1 MRRSRVPVLE
11 KRSSGSNTKYNSSLR
26 GTTSRGPGK
35 TRNNFSVSM
44 VSTRS
49 GTESKTREDERE
61 KEVEPTIEIDLETPD
76 QSVDELEKKTTE
88 STPMPNAEEPNP
100 KPMEFSPIDDVE
112 DAIGNTEETVKEDS
126 QVKKTSFTERLAMMV
141 GIKTKEN
148 VTEEPKAE
156 RARTFGT
163 VSTKTTEANPRE
175 EQTKAEATAEERPTA
190 DHEEATLEL
199 GDLMAK
205 LNQIDKKLKHSEE
218 DREVI
223 RKELRYNKHEY
234 LDSYFNL
241 AKATDERL
249 KEMTDKVEATNKE
262 REGNI
267 KKDLQQLKNRY
278 DDVNSQIGSLEK
290 RLDTMSKNQAESSG
304 AIQTKLDAILR
315 NSTSQERPAA
325 DRTQGTRVDFVEPQR
340 GKRQSTPLPLTRNTV
355 SIAPTA
361 DKTITKSGNS
371 NTTSGPGDS
380 TASSNAGPDAMTWAS
395 TWEMMNRTL
404 EAYATRNTNSS
415 DRRDG
420 KSRKTFK
427 KPKEFKD
434 DSDGCID
441 TWVEVMRLHLEQD
454 NLNDER
460 QACTAILSNLEGT
473 ALKCVVAKKE
483 EERDTADKIFEI
495 LLNRFGS
502 GMKGHQAMMRF
513 EKRRQRDDESI
524 DRFLDDLESLRR
536 RSDPEESTNR
546 RNFSIASKFIDGV
559 KSDDLRTMLAT
570 YYTLSKD
577 SAPTPEEMRQK
588 SREYMLMK
596 PKKYSYTENRNTQG
610 GSQPQRSSWYKPR
623 DDMDKRRSCA
633 NCGSADHHVADCTTY
648 KQGMKSLGYA
658 PDEEDMSQMEEHEYY
673 SGLIIKIGAR
683 CFFCSQ
689 EGHFRMDCP
698 LFWEAVKD
706 QSHPKH
712 KLALAAVQNQRN
724 RQNEFESRNLGA
736 PSTELPT
743 KTVKAV
749 THVNGAIESA
759 AGNSLEI
766 NYEKAVTE
774 AIAKVKQDLAA
785 KEIEQRLKLEIERQ
799 NFNEALTGSNQTPEA
814 VPGSTKT
821 GNCNTVKMVTGKPFG
836 ISKIGA
842 RIMSIITVGGH
853 EVTRNLSEPSDQTIM
868 HIDVYADY
876 LSCISPQTTSRAL
889 RALLMRGGSKSVRVD
904 SRYTEAYGP
913 HEVMLNIDGIN
924 IYTKTMITCDED
936 LIGQIYVGKEE
947 LKVRSI
953 GHCAMLEE
961 DAMHIGTEADVTGH
975 VLDISGKKTQLRG
988 LLDTGAVLSVIPI
1001 ETWER
1006 MGFDKGDL
1014 IDSRI
1019 RLSAANKGALRVL
1032 GRTIIALNL
1041 GERNLWMSFIV
1052 VENLDESDQFILG
1065 RDFIRNFDVTI
1076 DLNNAMFRIR
1086 NPDRRY
1092 AIKPVN
1098 LIMANENKAQVFL
1111 SRRVRL

>member
-1 MRRSRVPVLE
+1 
-11 KRSSGSNTKYNSSLR
+11 
-26 GTTSRGPGK
+26 
-35 TRNNFSVSM
+35 
-44 VSTRS
+44 
-49 GTESKTREDERE
+49 
-61 KEVEPTIEIDLETPD
+61 
-76 QSVDELEKKTTE
+76 
-88 STPMPNAEEPNP
+88 
-100 KPMEFSPIDDVE
+100 
-112 DAIGNTEETVKEDS
+112 
-126 QVKKTSFTERLAMMV
+126 
-141 GIKTKEN
+141 
-148 VTEEPKAE
+148 
-156 RARTFGT
+156 
-163 VSTKTTEANPRE
+163 
-175 EQTKAEATAEERPTA
+175 
-190 DHEEATLEL
+190 
-199 GDLMAK
+199 
-205 LNQIDKKLKHSEE
+205 
-218 DREVI
+218 
-223 RKELRYNKHEY
+223 
-234 LDSYFNL
+234 
-241 AKATDERL
+241 
-249 KEMTDKVEATNKE
+249 
-262 REGNI
+262 
-267 KKDLQQLKNRY
+267 
-278 DDVNSQIGSLEK
+278 
-290 RLDTMSKNQAESSG
+290 
-304 AIQTKLDAILR
+304 
-315 NSTSQERPAA
+315 
-325 DRTQGTRVDFVEPQR
+325 
-340 GKRQSTPLPLTRNTV
+340 
-355 SIAPTA
+355 
-361 DKTITKSGNS
+361 
-371 NTTSGPGDS
+371 
-380 TASSNAGPDAMTWAS
+380 
-395 TWEMMNRTL
+395 
-404 EAYATRNTNSS
+404 
-415 DRRDG
+415 
-420 KSRKTFK
+420 
-427 KPKEFKD
+427 
-434 DSDGCID
+434 
-441 TWVEVMRLHLEQD
+441 MRLHLEQD

-588 SREYMLMK
+588 SREYMLMM
-596 PKKYSYTENRNTQG
+596 PKKYSYSENRNTQG

-673 SGLIIKIGAR
+673 KGLIIKIGAR
-683 CFFCSQ
+683 CFFCNQ
-689 EGHFRMDCP
+689 EVHFRMDCP

-766 NYEKAVTE
+766 NYEKAATE
-774 AIAKVKQDLAA
+774 AINKVKQDLAA

-799 NFNEALTGSNQTPEA
+799 KFNEALAGSKPTPEA

-889 RALLMRGGSKSVRVD
+889 RALLTREGSKSVRVD
-904 SRYTEAYGP
+904 AKYRWNQHLY
-913 HEVMLNIDGIN
+913 
-924 IYTKTMITCDED
+924 
-936 LIGQIYVGKEE
+936 Q
-947 LKVRSI
+947 
-953 GHCAMLEE
+953 
-961 DAMHIGTEADVTGH
+961 
-975 VLDISGKKTQLRG
+975 
-988 LLDTGAVLSVIPI
+988 
-1001 ETWER
+1001 
-1006 MGFDKGDL
+1006 
-1014 IDSRI
+1014 
-1019 RLSAANKGALRVL
+1019 
-1032 GRTIIALNL
+1032 
-1041 GERNLWMSFIV
+1041 
-1052 VENLDESDQFILG
+1052 
-1065 RDFIRNFDVTI
+1065 
-1076 DLNNAMFRIR
+1076 NNDNM
-1086 NPDRRY
+1086 
-1092 AIKPVN
+1092 
-1098 LIMANENKAQVFL
+1098 
-1111 SRRVRL
+1111 

>member
-1 MRRSRVPVLE
+1 MRRSRVPVAE
-11 KRSSGSNTKYNSSLR
+11 KRSTEAKYNSSLCKA
-26 GTTSRGPGK
+26 TSMGPK
-35 TRNNFSVSM
+35 ITKKSFSVNM

-49 GTESKTREDERE
+49 TTENRAKEGTAGERV
-61 KEVEPTIEIDLETPD
+61 KPNIEIDLETPD
-76 QSVDELEKKTTE
+76 QSVDETGKMATE
-88 STPMPNAEEPNP
+88 STPMPIAEEPNP
-100 KPMEFSPIDDVE
+100 KPIEFSPIDNAE

-126 QVKKTSFTERLAMMV
+126 QVKRTSFTEKLAMMV

-175 EQTKAEATAEERPTA
+175 EQAKAEATAKERPTA
-190 DHEEATLEL
+190 DHEETTIEL

-205 LNQIDKKLKHSEE
+205 LDQIDKKLKHSEE

-249 KEMTDKVEATNKE
+249 KEMQDKVEATNEE
-262 REGNI
+262 REKNI
-267 KKDLQQLKNRY
+267 KKDMQQLKNRY
-278 DDVNSQIGSLEK
+278 DDVNSQLGSLEK
-290 RLDTMSKNQAESSG
+290 RMDTMSKSQAESSC
-304 AIQTKLDAILR
+304 AIQAKLDAILK

-325 DRTQGTRVDFVEPQR
+325 DRMQGTRVDFVEPQR
-340 GKRQSTPLPLTRNTV
+340 NKRQSTPLPITRDAV

-361 DKTITKSGNS
+361 AKTIMKNGTS
-371 NTTSGPGDS
+371 NTTTGPGDS
-380 TASSNAGPDAMTWAS
+380 TANSNAGPDAMTWAN

-404 EAYATRNTNSS
+404 EAFATRNTDLN
-415 DRRDG
+415 DRREG

-460 QACTAILSNLEGT
+460 QACSAILSNLEGT

-577 SAPTPEEMRQK
+577 NAPTPEEMRQK

-596 PKKYSYTENRNTQG
+596 PKKYSYSDNRNTQG

-633 NCGSADHHVADCTTY
+633 NCGSLDHQVADCTTY

-658 PDEEDMSQMEEHEYY
+658 PDEEDMSQMEEHEFY
-673 SGLIIKIGAR
+673 SCLIIKIGAR
-683 CFFCSQ
+683 CFFCNQ

-698 LFWEAVKD
+698 LFWEALKN

-724 RQNEFESRNLGA
+724 RQGEFETKKLEGPNV
-736 PSTELPT
+736 ELPT

-749 THVNGAIESA
+749 TQCGSA
-759 AGNSLEI
+759 AEATTKKAPGI
-766 NYEKAVTE
+766 DYERAAAE
-774 AIAKVKQDLAA
+774 AINKVKQDLAA

-799 NFNEALTGSNQTPEA
+799 NFNEALTGLKTAPEA
-814 VPGSTKT
+814 ISGSTNT
-821 GNCNTVKMVTGKPFG
+821 GNCNTVKVVTGKPFG

-853 EVTRNLSEPSDQTIM
+853 EVTRNLSEPSDQTLM

-876 LSCISPQTTSRAL
+876 LSCISPQTNSRAL
-889 RALLMRGGSKSVRVD
+889 RALLTRGGSKSVRVD
-904 SRYTEAYGP
+904 NRYTEAYGP

-953 GHCAMLEE
+953 GDTAPCLKKMQCTLE
-961 DAMHIGTEADVTGH
+961 
-975 VLDISGKKTQLRG
+975 
-988 LLDTGAVLSVIPI
+988 
-1001 ETWER
+1001 
-1006 MGFDKGDL
+1006 
-1014 IDSRI
+1014 
-1019 RLSAANKGALRVL
+1019 
-1032 GRTIIALNL
+1032 
-1041 GERNLWMSFIV
+1041 
-1052 VENLDESDQFILG
+1052 
-1065 RDFIRNFDVTI
+1065 
-1076 DLNNAMFRIR
+1076 
-1086 NPDRRY
+1086 RRQ
-1092 AIKPVN
+1092 
-1098 LIMANENKAQVFL
+1098 M
-1111 SRRVRL
+1111 